1 MSSHRNNEGFTL
13 LELLVALTAT
23 MLVVSTV
30 YYVGGASQR
39 HFHEQQR
46 IAQTQMSVR
55 MAMEQLR
62 RDVSMAGFLG
72 SPNTMLEQR
81 CLPPLAEMQAVAF
94 ENNVGTIANGGE
106 NGSQA
111 DRLVLT
117 GNYATGDMYLVR
129 GLDATGSRLFLQ
141 TDWQGF
147 RRSLMDSTGTTVD
160 TARFESVF
168 LPGRKVM
175 IRTQDNYTFYLTI
188 NSRDAATASITI
200 NPGLA
205 GVSCGGSF
213 AGSAIAPISQIEY
226 TVTPFSSTA
235 AGASLAAINA
245 ASNMTGDVGSVLLR
259 RELVADTG
267 VPIVGSER
275 AVLEFAVDFNIDFI
289 VDQNITRGLPPNLV
303 RVDGSTGPAAAI
315 AGPGTAA
322 ANPGPQNL
330 RSLIVRLAARTAEQD
345 PRFPFVAPVPGEAM
359 TRFRTNPALAGAARV
374 RTLQTEILVP
384 NVAYPGLKQ

>member
-1 MSSHRNNEGFTL
+1 MSSRRQNEGFTL

-23 MLVVSTV
+23 VLVVSTV
-30 YYVGGASQR
+30 YYIGGASQR
-39 HFHEQQR
+39 HFQEQQR

-72 SPNTMLEQR
+72 SPNTALEQR
-81 CLPPLAEMQAVAF
+81 CLPPIAEMQAVTF

-111 DRLVLT
+111 DRLVLS
-117 GNYATGDMYLVR
+117 GNYATGDLYLVR
-129 GLDATGSRLFLQ
+129 GLDATGSRIYLQ

-160 TARFESVF
+160 APRFDSVW

-175 IRTQDNYTFYLTI
+175 IRTQDNYTFFLTI
-188 NSRDAATASITI
+188 ASSDAATASITV

-226 TVTPFSSTA
+226 TVTPFSATA
-235 AGASLAAINA
+235 AGANLAALNA
-245 ASNMTGDVGSVLLR
+245 AAGVTGDVGSVLLR
-259 RELVADTG
+259 RELIADTG
-267 VPIVGSER
+267 TPIVGSER
-275 AVLEFAVDFNIDFI
+275 AVLEFTVDFNVDFI
-289 VDQNITRGLPPNLV
+289 VDQNITRGLPPNLA
-303 RVDGSTGPAAAI
+303 RVLGSAGAAAGI
-315 AGPGTAA
+315 VGPGATA

-330 RSLIVRLAARTAEQD
+330 RSLIVRLAARTADQD
-345 PRFPFVAPVPGEAM
+345 PRFPFVAPAAGEPM
-359 TRFRTNPALAGAARV
+359 TRFRANPTLPGAARV

-384 NVAYPGLKQ
+384 NVAYRGLKQ